1 MTAEANAPGRGRSIL
16 VLCTGNSCRSQMA
29 EAWLNRLGRGK
40 IEAFSAGSRPAGYV
54 HPLAV
59 CVMAETGMDISGYR
73 SKPINDFLGQA
84 FDYVITV
91 CDDAA
96 ESCPVFPG
104 KGLRVHWGF
113 EDPARAEGD
122 EIQRLQAFRRVRD
135 GLRERI
141 EALLAE
147 TAA

>member
-1 MTAEANAPGRGRSIL
+1 
-16 VLCTGNSCRSQMA
+16 MA
-29 EAWLNRLGRGK
+29 EAGVDL
-40 IEAFSAGSRPAGYV
+40 AGQ
-54 HPLAV
+54 
-59 CVMAETGMDISGYR
+59 R
-73 SKPINDFLGQA
+73 SKPVSEFLGQA

-96 ESCPVFPG
+96 ETCPVFPG
-104 KGLRVHWGF
+104 QGIRVHWGF

-122 EIQRLQAFRRVRD
+122 ENQRLQVFRRVRD

-141 EALLAE
+141 EVFLAE

>member
-1 MTAEANAPGRGRSIL
+1 
-16 VLCTGNSCRSQMA
+16 MA
-29 EAWLNRLGRGK
+29 EAWLNSLGRGNV
-40 IEAFSAGSRPAGYV
+40 EAFSAGSRPAGYV

-59 CVMAETGMDISGYR
+59 RVMAETGLDISGHR
-73 SKPINDFLGQA
+73 SKPVNDFLGQP

-104 KGLRVHWGF
+104 QGTRVHWGL

-122 EIQRLQAFRRVRD
+122 EIQQLEVFRRVRD
-135 GLRERI
+135 DLRQRI
-141 EALLAE
+141 GDFLAE
-147 TAA
+147 TAV

>member
-1 MTAEANAPGRGRSIL
+1 MG
-16 VLCTGNSCRSQMA
+16 
-29 EAWLNRLGRGK
+29 EAWLNRLGYGT

-59 CVMAETGMDISGYR
+59 QVMAEAGLDISGHR
-73 SKPINDFLGQA
+73 SKPVNDFLGQA

-104 KGLRVHWGF
+104 QGTRVHWGF
-113 EDPARAEGD
+113 EDPARAEGT
-122 EIQRLQAFRRVRD
+122 ENQRLQAFRRVRD

-147 TAA
+147 IGV

>member
-1 MTAEANAPGRGRSIL
+1 MVPDVGSPRPSRRVL

-29 EAWLNRLGRGK
+29 EAWLNRLAGGDVD
-40 IEAFSAGSRPAGYV
+40 AFSAGSRPAGYV

-59 CVMAETGMDISGYR
+59 RVMAEAGIDISGHR
-73 SKPINDFLGQA
+73 TKPISEFLGRA
-84 FDYVITV
+84 FDYVVTV

-96 ESCPVFPG
+96 ESCPVFTG
-104 KGLRVHWGF
+104 QGLRVHWGF
-113 EDPARAEGD
+113 EDPAQAEGD
-122 EIQRLQAFRRVRD
+122 EIHRLQVFRRVRD

-147 TAA
+147 MGA

>member
-29 EAWLNRLGRGK
+29 EAWLNRLGQGNV
-40 IEAFSAGSRPAGYV
+40 EAFSAGSRPAGYV

-59 CVMAETGMDISGYR
+59 RVMAETGMDISGHR

-91 CDDAA
+91 CDNAA
-96 ESCPVFPG
+96 EACPVFPG
-104 KGLRVHWGF
+104 KGVRVHWGL

-122 EIQRLQAFRRVRD
+122 EIQRLQVFRRVRD

-141 EALLAE
+141 EAFLAD
-147 TAA
+147 TDV

>member
-1 MTAEANAPGRGRSIL
+1 MTADANAPWRGRRVL

-29 EAWLNRLGRGK
+29 EAWLNSLGRGNV
-40 IEAFSAGSRPAGYV
+40 EAFSAGSRPAGYV

-59 CVMAETGMDISGYR
+59 RVMAESGLDISGHR
-73 SKPINDFLGQA
+73 SKPVNDFLGQP

-104 KGLRVHWGF
+104 KGTRVHWGL

-122 EIQRLQAFRRVRD
+122 EIQQLEVFRRVRD
-135 GLRERI
+135 DLRQRI
-141 EALLAE
+141 GDFLAE
-147 TAA
+147 TAV

>member
-1 MTAEANAPGRGRSIL
+1 
-16 VLCTGNSCRSQMA
+16 MA
-29 EAWLNRLGRGK
+29 EAWLNRLGRGSV
-40 IEAFSAGSRPAGYV
+40 EAFSAGSRPAGYV

-59 CVMAETGMDISGYR
+59 RVMAESGMDISGHR
-73 SKPINDFLGQA
+73 SKPVNDFLGQA

-104 KGLRVHWGF
+104 KGLRVHWGL

-122 EIQRLQAFRRVRD
+122 EIQQLEVFRTVRD
-135 GLRERI
+135 DLRQRI
-141 EALLAE
+141 GDFLAE
-147 TAA
+147 LSV

>member
-1 MTAEANAPGRGRSIL
+1 
-16 VLCTGNSCRSQMA
+16 MA

-59 CVMAETGMDISGYR
+59 RVMAESGVDISGHR

-84 FDYVITV
+84 FDDVITV

-104 KGLRVHWGF
+104 KGVRVHWGF
-113 EDPARAEGD
+113 EDPALAEGD
-122 EIQRLQAFRRVRD
+122 EQEQLQVFRRVRD
-135 GLRERI
+135 DLRQRVEVF
-141 EALLAE
+141 LAD
-147 TAA
+147 TGN

>member
-1 MTAEANAPGRGRSIL
+1 MG
-16 VLCTGNSCRSQMA
+16 
-29 EAWLNRLGRGK
+29 EAWLNRLGYGT

-59 CVMAETGMDISGYR
+59 QVMAEAGLDISGHR
-73 SKPINDFLGQA
+73 SKPVNDFLGQA

-104 KGLRVHWGF
+104 QGTRVHWGF
-113 EDPARAEGD
+113 EDPARAEGT
-122 EIQRLQAFRRVRD
+122 ENQRLQAFRRVRD

-147 TAA
+147 MGV

>member
-1 MTAEANAPGRGRSIL
+1 
-16 VLCTGNSCRSQMA
+16 MA
-29 EAWLNRLGRGK
+29 EAWLNRLGHGA

-59 CVMAETGMDISGYR
+59 QVMAEAGLDISRHR
-73 SKPINDFLGQA
+73 SKPVNDFLGQA

-104 KGLRVHWGF
+104 QGTRVHWGF
-113 EDPARAEGD
+113 EDPARTEGD
-122 EIQRLQAFRRVRD
+122 ENLRLHAFRSVRD

-141 EALLAE
+141 EALVAE
-147 TAA
+147 MGV